1 MPHRA
6 WEFRVADIV
15 DSIEKILSYTAGMS
29 FEQFCKDS
37 KTIDAV
43 IRNFTIIGEAARH
56 IPDEIVQSHPEIPWR
71 EMADL
76 RNIIVHEYSGVNEK
90 IIWET
95 IETDLPGLLSSLR
108 KIV

>member
-29 FEQFCKDS
+29 FEQFRKDS

-95 IETDLPGLLSSLR
+95 IQTDLPGLLSSLR
-108 KIV
+108 KMV

>member
-29 FEQFCKDS
+29 FEQFRKDS

-56 IPDEIVQSHPEIPWR
+56 IPDDIVQSHPEIPWR

-95 IETDLPGLLSSLR
+95 IQTDLPGLLSSLR
-108 KIV
+108 KMV

>member
-29 FEQFCKDS
+29 FEQFRKDS

-56 IPDEIVQSHPEIPWR
+56 IPEDIVQSHPEIPWR

-76 RNIIVHEYSGVNEK
+76 RNIIVHEYFGVNEK

-95 IETDLPGLLSSLR
+95 IQTDLPGILSSLR

>member
-29 FEQFCKDS
+29 FEQFRKDS

-95 IETDLPGLLSSLR
+95 IQTDLPGLLSSLR

>member
-29 FEQFCKDS
+29 FEQFRKDS

-76 RNIIVHEYSGVNEK
+76 RNIIVHEYFGVNEK

-95 IETDLPGLLSSLR
+95 IQTDLPGILSSLR

>member
-1 MPHRA
+1 
-6 WEFRVADIV
+6 
-15 DSIEKILSYTAGMS
+15 MS
-29 FEQFCKDS
+29 FEQFRKDS

-95 IETDLPGLLSSLR
+95 IQTDLPGLLSSLR
-108 KIV
+108 KMV

>member
-29 FEQFCKDS
+29 FEQFRKDS

-56 IPDEIVQSHPEIPWR
+56 IPDDIVQSHPEIPWR

-76 RNIIVHEYSGVNEK
+76 RNIIVHEYFGVNEK

-95 IETDLPGLLSSLR
+95 IQTDLPGILSSLR

>member
-1 MPHRA
+1 MELFFSGAP
-6 WEFRVADIV
+6 
-15 DSIEKILSYTAGMS
+15 
-29 FEQFCKDS
+29 

-76 RNIIVHEYSGVNEK
+76 RNTIVHEYFGVSEK

-95 IETDLPGLLSSLR
+95 IQTDLPGLLSSLR

>member
-29 FEQFCKDS
+29 FEQFRKDS

-56 IPDEIVQSHPEIPWR
+56 IPDDIVQSHPEIPWR

-95 IETDLPGLLSSLR
+95 IQTDLPGILSSLR

>member
-15 DSIEKILSYTAGMS
+15 DSIEKILNYTAGMS
-29 FEQFCKDS
+29 FEQFRKDS

-56 IPDEIVQSHPEIPWR
+56 IPDEIVQSHSEIPWR

-95 IETDLPGLLSSLR
+95 IQTDLPGLLSSLR
-108 KIV
+108 KMV

>member
-15 DSIEKILSYTAGMS
+15 DSIEKILNYTAGMS
-29 FEQFCKDS
+29 FEQFRKDS

-95 IETDLPGLLSSLR
+95 IQTDLPGLLSSLR
-108 KIV
+108 KMV

>member
-6 WEFRVADIV
+6 WKFRVADIV

-29 FEQFCKDS
+29 FEQFRKDS

-56 IPDEIVQSHPEIPWR
+56 IPDEIVQSHLEIPWR

-76 RNIIVHEYSGVNEK
+76 RNIIVHEYFGVNEK

-95 IETDLPGLLSSLR
+95 IQTDLPGLLSSLR